1 MNRHFAN
8 SLIDNMTEEDAKS
21 FIEWLFARC
30 NLTISPHNYMLHAY
44 DKKTK
49 NECFVTK
56 HHIHIKYNP
65 YKHISDYIW
74 YGTSPANMFRYAID
88 QMFSGYD
95 IIACGISMPIRY
107 ILRASTSLEEMLVKY
122 DLEKDI
128 YAQQ

>member
-1 MNRHFAN
+1 
-8 SLIDNMTEEDAKS
+8 MTEEDAKS

-30 NLTISPHNYMLHAY
+30 NLIIDLHNYVLRAY

-49 NECFVTK
+49 NECYVK
-56 HHIHIKYNP
+56 KYIKTYIP
-65 YKHISDYIW
+65 ADDYIC
-74 YGTSPANMFRYAID
+74 YGTSPASRFRYAID

-95 IIACGISMPIRY
+95 IIVQGISIPIKH
-107 ILRASTSLEEMLVKY
+107 ILRAGTSFEEMLVKY